1 MRRDYLVCY
10 DIADAKRLRRVFKTM
25 RGFGDAMQY
34 SVFRCAL
41 TAQEKTLMIEA
52 LQRAFHAKEDRLMVV
67 DLGQAG
73 AAARKERVEFLGRT
87 PREQVEAGAVIV

>member
-10 DIADAKRLRRVFKTM
+10 DISDPKRLRRVFKTM
-25 RGFGDAMQY
+25 RGFGDSMQY

-41 TAQEKTLMIEA
+41 TTQEKALMIEA
-52 LQRAFHAKEDRLMVV
+52 VLRTFHAKEDRLMIV

-73 AAARKERVEFLGRT
+73 AGRDKERVEFLGRA
-87 PREQVEAGAVIV
+87 PREEADAAAVIV

>member
-10 DIADAKRLRRVFKTM
+10 DISDPKRLRRVFKTM

-34 SVFRCAL
+34 SIFRCAL
-41 TAQEKTLMIEA
+41 TAQEKALMIEA
-52 LQRAFHAKEDRLMVV
+52 LQRAFHAKEDRLMIV

-73 AAARKERVEFLGRT
+73 AGGKRERVEFLGRA
-87 PREQVEAGAVIV
+87 PREGIETGAVIV

>member
-41 TAQEKTLMIEA
+41 TAQERALMIEA
-52 LQRAFHAKEDRLMVV
+52 LQGAFHAKEDRLMIV
-67 DLGQAG
+67 DLGQAVPG
-73 AAARKERVEFLGRT
+73 AKRERVEFLGLA
-87 PREQVEAGAVIV
+87 PREAVEAGAVIV